1 MPRLKSKIWFPKMR
15 DVNSLNKVILIGR
28 LGGKP
33 DLRYLPQ
40 KERAVARF
48 SIATNERFY
57 NPTTN
62 ESQVRVE
69 WHRVV
74 VWGKLAEFCEK
85 YLIQGKQV
93 YIEGKL
99 RTRSWQDRDGNKRS
113 TTEIEVQNIILLGKR
128 EEAAEAAPFPGEASP
143 TEFPAVEESGIAEE
157 GEGEDEVPF

>member
-1 MPRLKSKIWFPKMR
+1 MR

-48 SIATNERFY
+48 SIATNERFF
-57 NPTTN
+57 NPATN
-62 ESQVRVE
+62 ESHVRAE
-69 WHRVV
+69 WHRVIA
-74 VWGKLAEFCEK
+74 WGKLAEFCEK
-85 YLIQGKQV
+85 YLTQGKQV

-113 TTEIEVQNIILLGKR
+113 TTEIEAQNIILLGKR
-128 EEAAEAAPFPGEASP
+128 EESLEAEPFAGEASP
-143 TEFPAVEESGIAEE
+143 TELPAADESGIAEE

>member
-48 SIATNERFY
+48 SIATNERFFK
-57 NPTTN
+57 PATN
-62 ESQVRVE
+62 ESQVRTE
-69 WHRVV
+69 WHRVIA
-74 VWGKLAEFCEK
+74 WGKLAEFCEK
-85 YLIQGKQV
+85 YLTQGKQV

-113 TTEIEVQNIILLGKR
+113 TTEIEAQNIILLGKR
-128 EEAAEAAPFPGEASP
+128 EEAAEAEPFPGEASP
-143 TEFPAVEESGIAEE
+143 TEVPAAEESGIAEE
-157 GEGEDEVPF
+157 SEGEDEVPF